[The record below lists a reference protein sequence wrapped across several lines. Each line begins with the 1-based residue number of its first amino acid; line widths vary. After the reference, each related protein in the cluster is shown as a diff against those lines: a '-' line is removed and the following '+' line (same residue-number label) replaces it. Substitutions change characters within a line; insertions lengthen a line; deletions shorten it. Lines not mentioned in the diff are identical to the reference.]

1 MGFRPDLQAGPG
13 YYTDGTTQ
21 AGQSFRATRDASLAV
36 QETNGKWY
44 ELLSRGLLFEAT
56 TLTAGIAIIVAATTG
71 NHPTLWNPTAAPGYN
86 AQFARLTA
94 ARVSGT
100 DAPGA
105 WYWAST
111 IGAGSTIAT
120 AGPIA
125 TFNYLAN
132 PPLNSLVGGTPAS
145 DPNMRWA
152 ASVCTFTAA
161 PVFYAPVGITM
172 FTGTVAAVI
181 AEISLIIDYDGE
193 MGVAPGSAIS
203 LCTQVAT
210 STALYAVGLTYGY
223 SRA

>member
-13 YYTDGTTQ
+13 YFTDGATQ
-21 AGQSFRATRDASLAV
+21 SGQAFRASRDASLAV

-44 ELLSRGLLFEAT
+44 ELASRGLLYKAT
-56 TLTAGIAIIVAATTG
+56 TLTAGIALIVAATTG

-86 AQFARLTA
+86 AQFARLSA

-111 IGAGSTIAT
+111 IAAGSTIAT
-120 AGPIA
+120 AGPVA
-125 TFNYLAN
+125 TFTNVAA
-132 PPLNSLVGGTPAS
+132 LNALVGGSPAS
-145 DPNMRWA
+145 DAIMRWA
-152 ASVCTFTAA
+152 PAVNTYTAA

-181 AEISLIIDYDGE
+181 AEIQLMIDFDGT

-210 STALYAVGLTYGY
+210 STALYAIDLTYAV